1 MVVPPAQ
8 IQRLCAYLPRL
19 AYCTT
24 VAVFIWL
31 IAGYHL
37 PGQAF
42 TALLILGDR
51 AEAHAIPQLRNEQPY
66 VYPESYGYDG
76 QYYVQLAMQPNLKD
90 PALQQA
96 VDNLPFRA
104 RRILVSW
111 ISWALAGGDPGRA
124 LHIYSLF
131 NVFCWLAL
139 AALLLR
145 WFPPDGW
152 SNYLRWA
159 GVLFSFGL
167 CYSIRGAL
175 LDGPSLLAIASV
187 IALWESDRPWLAAV
201 ALGLAGLVRETNI
214 VAAVVFLPICS
225 SDWRKWRQ
233 AVLLGAV
240 AVAPLALWG
249 AYLIHLFGLQGQAGS
264 GGFGW
269 PFVEY
274 VHSWQTVLANWCAF
288 DSNVYEKNNLFTLLS
303 LTAQAAF
310 IACWFRPKDHWWRL
324 GAVLLVLMAM
334 LGEGVWQGYPI
345 SAARVLLPLI
355 LVFNVLIP
363 RGVKWLPLLLLGNL
377 TVLCALPVFNLTIQV
392 ERSFV
397 FTGLA
402 KVQPATLAI
411 APVWTVAFD
420 VNWDAPQQSRWQY
433 WRWSRGNARMSIVN
447 PLPHAVMAE
456 IRFGLQSRD
465 SRTVTLSQ
473 GERQLW
479 TGACSQQL
487 QPVRLGPVR
496 LEPGATVWRFQVDP
510 LTPNRAYEGE
520 YGVTFSLRDLEI
532 ELLGPAAAPA
542 PLPAPGS

>member
-1 MVVPPAQ
+1 MVVLPAQ
-8 IQRLCAYLPRL
+8 IQRLRAYLPRL
-19 AYCTT
+19 AYCAT
-24 VAVFIWL
+24 VAVFVWL

-42 TALLILGDR
+42 TVLLILGDR

-124 LHIYSLF
+124 MHIYSLF

-139 AALLLR
+139 AGLLLR

-152 SNYLRWA
+152 GNYLRWA

-175 LDGPSLLAIASV
+175 LDGPSLLAIAIV
-187 IALWESDRPWLAAV
+187 IALWESNRPWWAAV

-214 VAAVVFLPICS
+214 VAAVIFLPLGAT
-225 SDWRKWRQ
+225 DWRAWRD
-233 AVLLGAV
+233 ACLRGLIA
-240 AVAPLALWG
+240 AAPIMLWMG
-249 AYLIHLFGLQGQAGS
+249 VLIHLFGLRGQSGS
-264 GGFGW
+264 SNFAP
-269 PFVEY
+269 PFEELI
-274 VHSWQTVLANWCAF
+274 HRWARALADWQANGS
-288 DSNVYEKNNLFTLLS
+288 DLYNNQNLITLLALS
-303 LTAQAAF
+303 VQAAF
-310 IACWFRPKDHWWRL
+310 FVVWLRPKNHWWRL
-324 GAVLLVLMAM
+324 GAALVALMTVLGQA
-334 LGEGVWQGYPI
+334 VWEGYPI
-345 SAARVLLPLI
+345 SATRVLVPMVLA
-355 LVFNVLIP
+355 FNILIP
-363 RGVKWLPLLLLGNL
+363 RGAKWLPLLLLGNL
-377 TVLCALPVFNLTIQV
+377 TVLCALPVFNITTQV

-397 FTGLA
+397 FAGFA
-402 KVQPATLAI
+402 KVQPATLAT

-420 VNWDAPQQSRWQY
+420 ENWDSPQQSRWQY
-433 WRWSRGNARMSIVN
+433 WRWSHGNARMSIVN

-465 SRTVTLSQ
+465 SRTVTLTQ
-473 GERQLW
+473 GVRQLW
-479 TGACSQQL
+479 TGACSRQL

-510 LTPNRAYEGE
+510 ETPNRAYEGE

-542 PLPAPGS
+542 PPPAPGN